1 MKTEYLITLAIVVV
15 GVILGGYLIG
25 KFKLNSYE
33 EYLEGNEDATA
44 VDSRGEYLRVA
55 A

>member
-33 EYLEGNEDATA
+33 EYFEGNDNRSD
-44 VDSRGEYLRVA
+44 VRDEYRYA